1 MPQPLPFLSPNAPI
15 LARLRPQLPA
25 LAVAAFRESMDSAPA
40 AAGIS
45 GEYFSHDVIPL
56 TIEAATLF
64 LQGLHD
70 QRPLTAADLSIM
82 EALVT
87 QLAEDRIP
95 VSALIAAHIGA
106 VQAFW
111 SAMSAAAQPEDT
123 ADLAAIGSHML
134 NFMQLIGT
142 VAFDTYTEVHESVFG
157 AEREARRSLCTAL
170 LHGEP
175 AEGLASHAR
184 VTLPAEYDILTI
196 VADLDHSAVGP
207 EETLLRRR
215 RVRWTQEMLDEA
227 AGAPVLNSFDG
238 VSGTAL
244 FPAGTR
250 IDTVLLQGI
259 SGKLGAN
266 LFAAQRN
273 SVHLTEIPDAALEC
287 REVADL
293 ARLLGRPS
301 GIHHLADMLLE
312 YQITRPGPARDQ
324 ILELLAPVL
333 EQPHLMEAL
342 DTHMR
347 HGLDRKAAAAEL
359 HIHPNTLSYRLRRIS
374 ALTNIDPT
382 DPNGS
387 RLLAAALTITRFLA
401 PDEANR
407 SASG

>member
-1 MPQPLPFLSPNAPI
+1 MPQPLPPLSPNAPI

-25 LAVAAFRESMDSAPA
+25 LAAAAFHNSMDSAPEGSA
-40 AAGIS
+40 IS
-45 GEYFSHDVIPL
+45 AEHFADDVIPL
-56 TIEAATLF
+56 MIEAASLF
-64 LQGLHD
+64 LQALHE
-70 QRPLTAADLSIM
+70 QRPLTPADLSII

-95 VSALIAAHIGA
+95 VSALIAVHIGA
-106 VQAFW
+106 MQAFW
-111 SAMSAAAQPEDT
+111 SAVSAAAQPEDT

-134 NFMQLIGT
+134 AVMQLIAT
-142 VAFDTYTEVHESVFG
+142 VAVDTYTEVQESVFG
-157 AEREARRSLCTAL
+157 AEREARRSLCSAL

-175 AEGLASHAR
+175 AAGLASRAG

-196 VADLDHSAVGP
+196 VADHDQSAVGP

-215 RVRWTQEMLDEA
+215 RVRWTQEILDEA

-250 IDTVLLQGI
+250 IATALVQGM
-259 SGKLGAN
+259 SGRFGADV
-266 LFAAQRN
+266 FAAQRN
-273 SVHLTEIPDAALEC
+273 SVRIAAIPDAAKEC

-347 HGLDRKAAAAEL
+347 HGLDRKSAAAEL

-401 PDEANR
+401 PDNR